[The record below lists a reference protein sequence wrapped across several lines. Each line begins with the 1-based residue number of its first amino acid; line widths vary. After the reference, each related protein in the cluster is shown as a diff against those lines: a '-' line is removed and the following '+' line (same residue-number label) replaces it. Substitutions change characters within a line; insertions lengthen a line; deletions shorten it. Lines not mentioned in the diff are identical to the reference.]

1 MKGMENKILIT
12 INDYQRLTGLIGF
25 ASLKEKM
32 PESVNRLNEKFKSAK
47 MLAQDSIS
55 PKVITMNSR
64 VLLKEISKDRQAE
77 VTITYP
83 QDAEPREGKISVL
96 SPIGLALLG
105 RQVGDS
111 VSWEVPS
118 GIGNFEIIKIIYQ
131 PEAVGH
137 YHL

>member
-1 MKGMENKILIT
+1 MENKILIT
-12 INDYQRLTGLIGF
+12 TNDYQRLTGLIGF

-32 PESVNRLNEKFKSAK
+32 PESVNRLNEKFKSAR
-47 MLAQDSIS
+47 MLAQDRIS

-64 VLLKEISKDRQAE
+64 VLLKEISKGRQAQ

-83 QDAEPREGKISVL
+83 HDADPREGKMSVL
-96 SPIGLALLG
+96 SPVGLALLG
-105 RQVGDS
+105 RQVGDN

-118 GIGNFEIIKIIYQ
+118 GIGNFEIIKILYQ